1 MKLNLE
7 IRNKNLENYPMII
20 NKESGFTIIEV
31 LFAMALFSVGLFAIS
46 MMQAHF
52 AKGLADSRSI
62 VHATDI
68 GMNKIDEL
76 SNLSGTDSKLNAGGH
91 TDQNTDYNRTYNVTW
106 NVDDKGNGIL
116 EITVIVAWSEGG
128 KNHSLNFPWVR
139 SL

>member
-62 VHATDI
+62 VHATDV

-76 SNLSGTDSKLNAGGH
+76 SDLSGSDADLTDGNH
-91 TDQNTDYNRTYNVTW
+91 FEQNIDYNRPYNVSW
-106 NVDDKGNGIL
+106 NVDKKTNGIL
-116 EITVIVAWSEGG
+116 EVKVTVSWSESG
-128 KNHSLNFPWVR
+128 KNHSLSFPWVR
-139 SL
+139 SW